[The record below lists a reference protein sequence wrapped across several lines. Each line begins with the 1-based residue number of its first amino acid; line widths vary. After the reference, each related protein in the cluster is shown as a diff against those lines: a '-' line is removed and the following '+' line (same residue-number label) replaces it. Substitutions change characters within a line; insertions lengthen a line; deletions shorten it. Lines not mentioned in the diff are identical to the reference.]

1 MQIQASHD
9 MPTDDYLTVA
19 EAAIFLKVS
28 QATIWR
34 RISKGEIPA
43 YRFGARRILLK
54 RAELEG
60 SLKPARAGRQKGET
74 MKRTESEDNLTQW
87 GMQPLTEEQK
97 QQALQALKEAK
108 MLRAEM
114 LAKRGGKLF
123 SDSTEI
129 IREQREERTAQL
141 ERAAGRE

>member
-1 MQIQASHD
+1 
-9 MPTDDYLTVA
+9 
-19 EAAIFLKVS
+19 
-28 QATIWR
+28 
-34 RISKGEIPA
+34 
-43 YRFGARRILLK
+43 
-54 RAELEG
+54 
-60 SLKPARAGRQKGET
+60 

-129 IREQREERTAQL
+129 IREQREERAAQL

>member
-19 EAAIFLKVS
+19 EAATFLKVS

-34 RISKGEIPA
+34 RISKGEVPA

-60 SLKPARAGRQKGET
+60 GLTPARAGSQKGET

-114 LAKRGGKLF
+114 LAKREGKLF